1 MHRSFITIWF
11 LFPPRTKEVQVDEK
25 WAFVGKKEKTVD
37 GSTQNDAVHGDLWD
51 HTAIDA
57 ESRLL
62 LALIPGK
69 RTTEN
74 SEKLIAEIKSRTGG
88 RTDILITSDE
98 HAPYETAIK
107 KVYGEEV
114 TPQRKPGPGRNPKPR
129 KVVPS
134 DLCYATVRKTRK
146 EGRVVHVI
154 RKLVFGTLVLLASF
168 LAGSTASET
177 INTSFVERNNAT
189 DRGQNARKRRKT
201 YCFSKKQEIHIA
213 VSYFVA
219 YGYNFMW
226 PVRTLELA
234 GEEGQKIQRTP
245 AMVAGLTDHIWALR
259 EWCTFP
265 VALPS

>member
-1 MHRSFITIWF
+1 MLKMFMTSSF
-11 LFPPRTKEVQVDEK
+11 LFPPQTKEVQVDEK
-25 WAFVGKKEKTVD
+25 WSFVGKKEKMLD
-37 GSTQNDAVHGDLWD
+37 PNIPNDEGKGDQWD

-62 LALIPGK
+62 LALVPGK

-74 SEKLIAEIKSRTGG
+74 SVQLIEEVKKRTGG

-98 HAPYETAIK
+98 HAPYEVAIK

-114 TPQRKPGPGRNPKPR
+114 TPPKKPGPGRNPKPI
-129 KVVPS
+129 KVVPAE
-134 DLCYATVRKTRK
+134 LGYATVRKTRK
-146 EGRVVHVI
+146 EGRVIQVI

-168 LAGSTASET
+168 LATSTASNT
-177 INTSFVERNNAT
+177 INTSFVERNNGT

-201 YCFSKKQEIHIA
+201 YCFSKSLDVHIS
-213 VSYFVA
+213 VSYFVG

-226 PVRTLELA
+226 PVRTLDLKSV
-234 GEEGQKIQRTP
+234 EGRKIKRTP
-245 AMVAGLTDHIWALR
+245 AMAAGLANHVWTLK

-265 VALPS
+265 AFSS